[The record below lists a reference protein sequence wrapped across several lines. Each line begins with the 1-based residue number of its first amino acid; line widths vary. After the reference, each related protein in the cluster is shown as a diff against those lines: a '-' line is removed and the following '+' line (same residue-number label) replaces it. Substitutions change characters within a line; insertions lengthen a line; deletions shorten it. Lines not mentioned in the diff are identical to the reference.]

1 MLLSSFWVIINKNY
15 LFRALGK
22 VSIRQKAA
30 SSTQTCVLSSFL
42 ACVSHEL
49 LPFPFVFFLYV
60 FFPCF
65 LSPFVS
71 FSLVFFL
78 YLLEFLFCS
87 YCTLLFMSRVLYV
100 SVSFSLVFLLLLFV
114 SSSLCLCLLFL
125 SGHPNPERCLH
136 NNIKVLIL
144 QKSLI
149 VMCRK
154 ILATCF
160 ENLTKSMQ

>member
-87 YCTLLFMSRVLYV
+87 YCTLFMYLLASRLCSSCFCLF
-100 SVSFSLVFLLLLFV
+100 LLLFV
-114 SSSLCLCLLFL
+114 FVYSFFL
-125 SGHPNPERCLH
+125 AIR
-136 NNIKVLIL
+136 IL
-144 QKSLI
+144 KGVYI
-149 VMCRK
+149 I
-154 ILATCF
+154 ILKC
-160 ENLTKSMQ
+160 